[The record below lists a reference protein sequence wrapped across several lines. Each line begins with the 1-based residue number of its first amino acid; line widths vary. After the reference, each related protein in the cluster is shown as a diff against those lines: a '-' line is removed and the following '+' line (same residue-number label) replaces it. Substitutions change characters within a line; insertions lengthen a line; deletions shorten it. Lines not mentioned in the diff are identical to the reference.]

1 MTAPST
7 QPGLNDLLQL
17 LVRCWQDMR
26 LAAAFLTV
34 VPVAW
39 LQPSTSGRIEDD
51 DGMTAAEPGALARA
65 SGMFPVVG
73 MCVGAAAA
81 LALLF
86 TDRLGLHPLACAL
99 AGLAAA
105 AALTGGLHEDG
116 LADFA
121 DGIGGGTT
129 PAERLDIMRDSR
141 IGTFGT
147 LALVFSVGMRAT
159 LLSQLTSIETVIA
172 ALIAAQ
178 TLSRAVL
185 PAVMC
190 WLPPARSRGLA
201 VQAGRPE
208 TTQVAAA
215 AIIAGIVSV
224 IALDFDTAI
233 AAVVASAIGAGMV
246 ALRAQQTLGGQTGDV
261 LGATQQVAELFVLT
275 AIAAM
280 E

>member
-1 MTAPST
+1 
-7 QPGLNDLLQL
+7 
-17 LVRCWQDMR
+17 MR